1 VSAVYADL
9 VLLSRL
15 RNAGLLL
22 RAGRLEALVAIRRA
36 RRYGEGDAAL
46 LAALA
51 AISGAASPSVAV
63 VPDGATCPDCRGL
76 AWRYGRDGGRVC
88 GNCGFVPER
97 KSS

>member
-1 VSAVYADL
+1 MSALSADL
-9 VLLSRL
+9 VLLER
-15 RNAGLLL
+15 L
-22 RAGRLEALVAIRRA
+22 RAGGLLVGLRRLEALVAIRRA

-46 LAALA
+46 LTALA
-51 AISGAASPSVAV
+51 TSPSFAV